1 MTIPALHPTLAG
13 YDVALRDGMNKDSPP
28 KVLP

>member
-1 MTIPALHPTLAG
+1 MTSPALHLSLAG
-13 YDVALRDGMNKDSPP
+13 HDAPLGGMNKDSPP